1 MFYAARA
8 CFKRGEIVE
17 AADRCMFAYT
27 TGLLMCAIGAKIKE
41 LKYFSNFIPS
51 FCLFI

>member
-1 MFYAARA
+1 MQPEPVLAG
-8 CFKRGEIVE
+8 GEIVA

-41 LKYFSNFIPS
+41 VKYFRNFIPS
-51 FCLFI
+51 FCPFI